1 MQPRVCMEVKEGHT
15 SLPVIL
21 EDEIECCEYKHLLLS
36 SSSA

>member
-15 SLPVIL
+15 SFLLVIL
-21 EDEIECCEYKHLLLS
+21 EDEIENKHLLLS